1 MNMDQYSY
9 YNWPWYQPT
18 VNIDSGGTSAP
29 AASSSQLSQDSVEED
44 LVTANIKVL
53 CPGGKRND
61 HKTFVMRDIDLRAL
75 PDIKSLKEL
84 VLERVGSNT
93 VSATLEFDIGY
104 FQGNKRIWL
113 RSPEDLAELIRLLRS
128 RGGTIWCEGLS
139 QQDIRTTTQ
148 VKRSAPVESSDS
160 DVEEEVQV
168 AKSCKKKK
176 RSAFDER
183 LEQVDNVVD
192 ELRDRHGTK
201 FTSIQYRVWAETI
214 NSGRHTDR
222 DNPPR
227 GSFWRSN
234 TKVT

>member
-1 MNMDQYSY
+1 MDHDQYSY

-18 VNIDSGGTSAP
+18 VNIDSGGTSSP
-29 AASSSQLSQDSVEED
+29 AAPSSSRQLAQEVEED

-53 CPGGKRND
+53 SPGGKRND
-61 HKTFVMRDIDLRAL
+61 HKTYVMRDIDLKAL
-75 PDIKSLKEL
+75 PDIESLKEL
-84 VLERVGSNT
+84 ILKRFGSNT

-104 FQGNKRIWL
+104 YQGNKRIWL
-113 RSPEDLAELIRLLRS
+113 RSPEDFAELIRLLRS
-128 RGGTIWCEGLS
+128 RGGTIWCDGLS
-139 QQDIRTTTQ
+139 QHDIRTATQ
-148 VKRSAPVESSDS
+148 VKRSAPVESSES
-160 DVEEEVQV
+160 EVEEEVQV
-168 AKSCKKKK
+168 AKSRKKKK

-214 NSGRHTDR
+214 NSGRHTDL

-227 GSFWRSN
+227 G
-234 TKVT
+234 VQV